1 MHTTTIDTLKHLMTT
16 AGIPY
21 EGNGGD
27 AYSLLDDEGID
38 SFSKISM
45 YMEIESEFGVMLMPQ
60 DMLKPEFRTVSGLAR
75 LIDQSLM
82 QTGSAA

>member
-1 MHTTTIDTLKHLMTT
+1 MQTTTIDTLKYLMTT
-16 AGIPY
+16 AGIPF

-27 AYSLLDDEGID
+27 AYSLLDDDAID

-60 DMLKPEFRTVSGLAR
+60 DMLKPEYRTVSGLAQ
-75 LIDQSLM
+75 LIDQSLT
-82 QTGSAA
+82 QPGAAA